1 MHRDKI
7 KDLYVDGTAPCKLD
21 GSNIRSTNTS
31 GATGVWFDK
40 SRGKWCAEI
49 MLKRKKYYLG
59 RYEKKADAI
68 AARKEAEKVVFG
80 EFIEWY
86 ETYRKQIKG

>member
-1 MHRDKI
+1 
-7 KDLYVDGTAPCKLD
+7 
-21 GSNIRSTNTS
+21 
-31 GATGVWFDK
+31 
-40 SRGKWCAEI
+40 

-80 EFIEWY
+80 EFLEWY